1 MAEQPG
7 AMPGPAAAG
16 RPGLPGLGVAAQAG
30 PGAAGG
36 ALGWSA
42 LAGGGSHRLA
52 ENVMHFARVL
62 RHAGLPV
69 GSDRVQ
75 LALQALQVAGLESRA
90 DFHATLCA
98 CLLDRH
104 EHQELFDQAFT
115 LFWRD
120 PDLAGRMRA
129 LLLPRVNTR
138 TPPPVK
144 ENRRLADAMFPS
156 QREAP
161 SRAPP
166 PEELEIEA
174 TLTASASERLQ
185 KADFETMTS
194 AEFRAALRQLARLRM
209 AFPPLPTRRRAPA
222 ARPGR
227 PDLRASLRAA
237 ARSGGAFIPL
247 RYAAPRRVVPPLVIL
262 ADISG
267 SMSRY
272 SRVLL
277 HFAHL
282 LGQGTVGTPPRVES
296 FVFGTRL
303 TRITSWL
310 RQRDPDVAVART
322 TAGVKDWSGGT
333 RISECLHEF
342 NRRWARRVLGSRATL
357 LLVSDGLEIG
367 GSDELSFEMDR
378 LHKSCHRLLWL
389 NPLLR
394 YHGFEPRAAGV
405 RAMLPHVDA
414 FLPVHNLESLEQLV
428 RALGAAQR
436 PPPAR
441 R

>member
-1 MAEQPG
+1 
-7 AMPGPAAAG
+7 
-16 RPGLPGLGVAAQAG
+16 
-30 PGAAGG
+30 
-36 ALGWSA
+36 
-42 LAGGGSHRLA
+42 
-52 ENVMHFARVL
+52 
-62 RHAGLPV
+62 
-69 GSDRVQ
+69 
-75 LALQALQVAGLESRA
+75 
-90 DFHATLCA
+90 
-98 CLLDRH
+98 
-104 EHQELFDQAFT
+104 
-115 LFWRD
+115 
-120 PDLAGRMRA
+120 
-129 LLLPRVNTR
+129 
-138 TPPPVK
+138 
-144 ENRRLADAMFPS
+144 
-156 QREAP
+156 
-161 SRAPP
+161 
-166 PEELEIEA
+166 
-174 TLTASASERLQ
+174 
-185 KADFETMTS
+185 
-194 AEFRAALRQLARLRM
+194 M

-237 ARSGGAFIPL
+237 ARSGGDFIPL